1 MPRGKKRK
9 IEKTVPSESAETN
22 SAEFLQSE
30 STKVETVIRRKTN
43 FDTFRTKILNVVFS
57 KDFLLSSLILVLL
70 VLILSVCWGTLK
82 PLLVAFVLAY
92 LINPLVRKIEKWRYM
107 SREAAILSVFLG
119 LVFAGLVVVIPV
131 ALSFG
136 KNVVTMADEISG
148 IEYKPLINKIKSNI
162 RDYKNLD
169 VPESLRAP
177 LNFVKIPL
185 EHVVDHFEQYQEKIE
200 KILRSVNTWAGSMFR
215 KIGGFLVNSTQSV
228 LQRTMDVVIVT
239 LFLIYIL
246 MDFEKVH
253 GLFMKIIPSGYRP
266 WMLKFSERADQSL
279 KSFIIGQF
287 KVACI
292 FGAMM
297 TCGLWLLGVK
307 FWMVIGPMSGI
318 ANLVP
323 YLGVIFG
330 LGPALIMAI
339 YQGVVGG
346 AGYLLFLY
354 VLILFS
360 IVQFID
366 GNLVQ
371 PKIVGESV
379 GLHPLVIIIALFI
392 GAELMG
398 IYGMLFAVPAAAI
411 SKVLVVELYE
421 IFYLGYSGLL
431 REK

>member
-9 IEKTVPSESAETN
+9 TEKVVPSEAVEIN
-22 SAEFLQSE
+22 SAESLQPE
-30 STKVETVIRRKTN
+30 TAKVETGIRRQTN
-43 FDTFRTKILNVVFS
+43 FERFKTKTLNIFFS
-57 KDFLLSSLILVLL
+57 KDFLLSSL
-70 VLILSVCWGTLK
+70 VLISLILILKICWGTLQ
-82 PLLVAFVLAY
+82 PLLIAFVLAY
-92 LINPLVRKIEKWRYM
+92 LLNPLVRKMEKWRYM
-107 SREAAILSVFLG
+107 NREVAIFSVFLG
-119 LVFAGLVVVIPV
+119 LVFAGLVIVVPV

-136 KNVVTMADEISG
+136 KNVVTMADEISS

-169 VPESLRAP
+169 VPEGLKAP
-177 LNFVKIPL
+177 INFLKIPL
-185 EHVVDHFEQYQEKIE
+185 EHMVDHFEQYQEKIE
-200 KILRSVNTWAGSMFR
+200 KILRSVNTWAGLMFR

-228 LQRTMDVVIVT
+228 LQRTMDLVIVT

-253 GLFMKIIPSGYRP
+253 GLFMKIIPDGYRP
-266 WMLKFSERADQSL
+266 WMLKFSERADESL
-279 KSFIIGQF
+279 KSFIIGQV

-297 TCGLWLLGVK
+297 TCGLWLLGIK
-307 FWMVIGPMSGI
+307 FWMVIGPMSGV

-346 AGYLLFLY
+346 AGYLLFVY

-360 IVQFID
+360 VVQFID

-392 GAELMG
+392 GAEIMG